1 MSEDQNQMLSNM
13 VYNINSINLI
23 CISNNQISI
32 IIEKILLCFIKY
44 IINIISN
51 EFKINLRL
59 VFNISILKSIILIF
73 SVVFSHNFS

>member
-1 MSEDQNQMLSNM
+1 MLSNM